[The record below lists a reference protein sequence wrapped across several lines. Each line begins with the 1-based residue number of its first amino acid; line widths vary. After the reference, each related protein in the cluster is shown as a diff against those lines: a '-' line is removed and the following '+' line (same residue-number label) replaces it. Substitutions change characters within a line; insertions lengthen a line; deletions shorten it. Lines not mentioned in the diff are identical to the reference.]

1 VKIIFLITA
10 LILLVSVQY
19 FAINERRVQREKQT
33 SRYLATQPIED
44 LMQEMTK
51 RMAKNIPV
59 DQRQKFKDFMIN
71 NVDIVL
77 LKDRMKILMQKR
89 FTDDELNALAD
100 FYGSSAGKS
109 AVKKLNVFRIEL
121 IPALQAEFTKSYAKA
136 NREQ

>member
-1 VKIIFLITA
+1 VKIIVLITA
-10 LILLVSVQY
+10 LILLVSVNY
-19 FAINERRVQREKQT
+19 LAIKNRQVQREKQT

-109 AVKKLNVFRIEL
+109 AVKKLTVCRMEL